1 MRCVIGTLTRHTSR
15 PVFNLQHW
23 CATSYA
29 GKTPSFSD
37 AGLSEHSCREGD
49 LEGKNGSGS
58 SELGGE
64 LLRGKIYT
72 DGFNGG
78 WYEISRFESGMSL
91 IFHSTNFVA
100 VNVGFRPPNVTLAYA
115 RPALQPVHCA
125 GAPAA
130 LHLRITRHP
139 LSQPRPRTACEPCC
153 KMHGCNRTLGNTP
166 RVRSLTEGLPN
177 HAKHGKLS

>member
-1 MRCVIGTLTRHTSR
+1 MRPVLGLSRMRCVIGTLTRHTSW

-37 AGLSEHSCREGD
+37 GGLSEHSCREGD

-100 VNVGFRPPNVTLAYA
+100 VNVGFRPPNVTPAYA
-115 RPALQPVHCA
+115 RP
-125 GAPAA
+125 
-130 LHLRITRHP
+130 TTSP
-139 LSQPRPRTACEPCC
+139 LCGCTGRPPPT
-153 KMHGCNRTLGNTP
+153 H
-166 RVRSLTEGLPN
+166 
-177 HAKHGKLS
+177 HASSSISAQA